1 MLKKSNREKLL
12 GVFFNDP
19 APEGGGFQLREL
31 GRLAGAAP
39 PSVKKYLTELER
51 EGLVLKAT
59 HRAQGYPVYVANR
72 DGEMFRF
79 LKRVRMVELL
89 WSSGLI
95 SYLWDVCMPDAIILY
110 GSASRGEDVKGSDI
124 DVVVLSKEKKLELA
138 GFEKAL
144 QRGIAVFFQE
154 GFSRLSPELK
164 NNVINGII
172 LKGYLKVF

>member
-1 MLKKSNREKLL
+1 MD
-12 GVFFNDP
+12 VFFNDP
-19 APEGGGFQLREL
+19 SPAGGGFHLREL
-31 GRLAGAAP
+31 GRLAGVAP
-39 PSVKKYLTELER
+39 PSVKRYLLELEKEGLILRVTHRTYGYPLYSANR
-51 EGLVLKAT
+51 EGET
-59 HRAQGYPVYVANR
+59 
-72 DGEMFRF
+72 FRF

-110 GSASRGEDVKGSDI
+110 GSASRGEDVQGSDI